1 MCALGGSA
9 LTLPM
14 LAGQQRDE
22 SGCPL
27 GKHPHNLPL
36 LNDCRSLIYKA
47 FKWKQSCQ
55 QLPGP
60 VIQRGYSGMPIRLH
74 C

>member
-1 MCALGGSA
+1 MCSLGGTA
-9 LTLPM
+9 LTLAM

-22 SGCPL
+22 GGRLL

-36 LNDCRSLIYKA
+36 LNDCRSLIYEA
-47 FKWKQSCQ
+47 FKRRQSCQ
-55 QLPGP
+55 QLPAL
-60 VIQRGYSGMPIRLH
+60 VILRGYSGVPIRLH